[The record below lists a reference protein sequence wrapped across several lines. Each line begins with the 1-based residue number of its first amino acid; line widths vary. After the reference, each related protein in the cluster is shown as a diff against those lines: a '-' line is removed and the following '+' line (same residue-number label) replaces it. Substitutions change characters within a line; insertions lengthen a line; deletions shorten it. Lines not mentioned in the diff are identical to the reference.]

1 MKRITTY
8 VLIILNL
15 ITFISTTSGCSR
27 RTDIVEPYQEESEA
41 REPDPPPPPPP
52 PPPSGNLRGAAYT
65 SEDSEFNS
73 LEDIARNVLEGDYG
87 PTLQN
92 LLSDEISTCLNQ
104 MAAEQVIFINH
115 VEDRSYIR
123 INEDKKGGIM
133 FDSGYIADGI
143 ISGEFGSE
151 AKEVL
156 TLMMGKHMK
165 NNQDLIKKQ

>member
-1 MKRITTY
+1 MKRVIAY
-8 VLIILNL
+8 VLIILNF
-15 ITFISTTSGCSR
+15 IIVIFPTFGCVGK
-27 RTDIVEPYQEESEA
+27 DPVWPNQEESEKA
-41 REPDPPPPPPP
+41 KEPDPPPPPPP

-65 SEDSEFNS
+65 SENSEFNS

-104 MAAEQVIFINH
+104 MAAEQVIFISR
-115 VEDRSYIR
+115 VEERSYIR

-133 FDSGYIADGI
+133 FEFGYIADGI

>member
-1 MKRITTY
+1 MKRITVY
-8 VLIILNL
+8 ALIILN
-15 ITFISTTSGCSR
+15 FIMVIISTSGCVR
-27 RTDIVEPYQEESEA
+27 KDPIEPNQEESERA
-41 REPDPPPPPPP
+41 KEPDPPPPPPP

-65 SEDSEFNS
+65 SENSEFNS
-73 LEDIARNVLEGDYG
+73 LEDIARNVLEGYYG

-104 MAAEQVIFINH
+104 MEAEQVIFVNH

-123 INEDKKGGIM
+123 INEEKKGGIM